1 MTPLY
6 LFLFFFGLGIVCL
19 VAMYF
24 LKPSTTTTTKAPT
37 SNCSACGQSGN
48 SKEAFAQISMT
59 NTTNLKYPLIDYFIK
74 ASAQTAYD
82 SGTNQMSLT
91 KMNSVI
97 KRGCRWLDFD
107 VFSVD
112 HQPVVG
118 ISTTPG
124 SQTAES
130 ANTLPFDS
138 VVAEIFKTALTTTGC
153 PNPKD
158 PLFINLRIRSSDTA
172 IYPGVQSSMS
182 KHFGSALYT
191 NFIDPTTI
199 RLENLA
205 GRVILVLDVLN
216 SDKMLASTGDD
227 RYQKHADVKSLRTI
241 AGLIC
246 GHSGFPLTTQSVQI
260 QQSPVPV
267 MPVDPVTQE
276 IRYQRQ
282 MGYRS
287 ESFVSAPKNSRDVP
301 VKNRGKL
308 KDIKKQIK
316 QQTKQLK
323 QQTKQINNQI
333 KKNNQIKQQ
342 TNQISGPIKKQNN
355 NDNDLTTTITSAS
368 TAIVDQTNEPED
380 DPVSNQTDDPDTS
393 QTIGQPIEEPDL
405 DFDGMR
411 DSSATHFRCS
421 IPDLTTIKTATN
433 PSVFKFIK
441 DYGIQVVPFRFYKDD
456 SQLKAYELLF
466 AENGQVAFMP
476 LSKAILVANQM

>member
-6 LFLFFFGLGIVCL
+6 LFLFLIGLGIICSI
-19 VAMYF
+19 AMYF
-24 LKPSTTTTTKAPT
+24 LKPTTANATNTTA

-48 SKEAFAQISMT
+48 KEGFAQISMT

-74 ASAQTAYD
+74 ASALTAYD

-97 KRGCRWLDFD
+97 RRGCRWLDFD

-112 HQPVVG
+112 HRPVVG
-118 ISTTPG
+118 VSTTLG
-124 SQTAES
+124 SQTPDS

-138 VVAEIFKTALTTTGC
+138 VVAEIFKSALTTTGC
-153 PNPKD
+153 PNSKD

-172 IYPGVQSSMS
+172 IYPGVQSSLS
-182 KHFGSALYT
+182 NHFGSALYT
-191 NFIDPTTI
+191 NFIDPATI
-199 RLENLA
+199 QLEHLA

-241 AGLIC
+241 AGLMS
-246 GHSGFPLTTQSVQI
+246 GHTGFPLTTQSSQLK
-260 QQSPVPV
+260 QSPIPV

-276 IRYQRQ
+276 IRHQRQ

-287 ESFVSAPKNSRDVP
+287 ESFVSAPKNSRDVST
-301 VKNRGKL
+301 KNSKT
-308 KDIKKQIK
+308 KKQFKNPIKQIKKQAK
-316 QQTKQLK
+316 QS
-323 QQTKQINNQI
+323 NNQI
-333 KKNNQIKQQ
+333 KKQAKQAK
-342 TNQISGPIKKQNN
+342 NPIKIQAKNN
-355 NDNDLTTTITSAS
+355 SNRDRTPVALQPSVKSQSTKVEPTADTSLESDENTDDLTTDEPTTDEP
-368 TAIVDQTNEPED
+368 TTDEPEL
-380 DPVSNQTDDPDTS
+380 
-393 QTIGQPIEEPDL
+393 PDL

-421 IPDLTTIKTATN
+421 IPDLTSKNEQN

-441 DYGIQVVPFRFYKDD
+441 DYGIQVVPYRFYKDD
-456 SQLKAYELLF
+456 KNLKEYELLF

-476 LSKAILVANQM
+476 LSKAILVSNQNA

>member
-1 MTPLY
+1 MNPLHI
-6 LFLFFFGLGIVCL
+6 FFFFIGLGMVCL
-19 VAMYF
+19 IAMYI
-24 LKPSTTTTTKAPT
+24 LKPSIDKTTNSATASTQN
-37 SNCSACGQSGN
+37 SNCSACGQQSGN
-48 SKEAFAQISMT
+48 MEGFAQISMT

-91 KMNSVI
+91 KMKTVI
-97 KRGCRWLDFD
+97 QRGCRWLDFD

-124 SQTAES
+124 SQTADS
-130 ANTLPFDS
+130 ANTLPFDT
-138 VVAEIFKTALTTTGC
+138 VVAEIFKSALTTTGC
-153 PNPKD
+153 PNHKD
-158 PLFINLRIRSSDTA
+158 PLFINLRLRSSDTA
-172 IYPGVQSSMS
+172 IYPGVQSSLS
-182 KHFGSALYT
+182 NHFGSALYT

-199 RLENLA
+199 QLDNLV
-205 GRVILVLDVLN
+205 GRVVLVLDVLN

-227 RYQKHADVKSLRTI
+227 RYQQHADVKSLRTI

-246 GHSGFPLTTQSVQI
+246 GHAGFPLTTQSVQV

-276 IRYQRQ
+276 IRQQRQ

-301 VKNRGKL
+301 VKNNSKL
-308 KDIKKQIK
+308 KNLKQQITQIKKQS
-316 QQTKQLK
+316 
-323 QQTKQINNQI
+323 NQI
-333 KKNNQIKQQ
+333 KKQ
-342 TNQISGPIKKQNN
+342 TNQIKANTSNKDKKDQNKDTKKADATTIIAN
-355 NDNDLTTTITSAS
+355 VDTTT
-368 TAIVDQTNEPED
+368 
-380 DPVSNQTDDPDTS
+380 
-393 QTIGQPIEEPDL
+393 DL

-421 IPDLTTIKTATN
+421 IPDLPAIKTAPN

-456 SQLKAYELLF
+456 PQLKEYELLF

-476 LSKAILVANQM
+476 LSKAILVANQSV